1 MRGFITAAL
10 CFRGEEEGRVSRP
23 SLLRY
28 PHVFEIYAAAS
39 RGPSRPFPSI
49 SSAHRLLN
57 LPEDE
62 AHLRHIVGVGA
73 RDGGGWGGAS
83 SQLSFVSVC
92 RTSGSHFSAHS
103 TAAARPPLSQHSFFA
118 GHTV

>member
-10 CFRGEEEGRVSRP
+10 CISRP

-39 RGPSRPFPSI
+39 GGPSLPSPPI
-49 SSAHRLLN
+49 SSARELLN

-62 AHLRHIVGVGA
+62 AHLRHIVGGV
-73 RDGGGWGGAS
+73 GGWEPS

-92 RTSGSHFSAHS
+92 RTPGQPF
-103 TAAARPPLSQHSFFA
+103 
-118 GHTV
+118 

>member
-10 CFRGEEEGRVSRP
+10 CFRGGGEGGRGGSISRP

-39 RGPSRPFPSI
+39 RGPSLPFPSI
-49 SSAHRLLN
+49 SSARELLN

-62 AHLRHIVGVGA
+62 AHLRHIVG
-73 RDGGGWGGAS
+73 GGGSRGVGGS
-83 SQLSFVSVC
+83 
-92 RTSGSHFSAHS
+92 R
-103 TAAARPPLSQHSFFA
+103 PLS
-118 GHTV
+118 